1 MSKYFASDENF
12 TQRSFSS
19 SGNSPTYVQTR
30 ENTDQKMQCLFENS
44 QFLRSKNV
52 SNAISI
58 RAF

>member
-12 TQRSFSS
+12 TQRGFSP

>member
-12 TQRSFSS
+12 TQRSFPP
-19 SGNSPTYVQTR
+19 SGNSSTYVQMG
-30 ENTDQKMQCLFENS
+30 ENTDQKMQCLFEKS